1 MKTLT
6 VRQRQILEFL
16 KSYIQQHQYPPSMRE
31 ISERF
36 SISVR
41 GAYDHIKALER
52 KKYVKIDSNHYRSL
66 VLIQQ
71 EPPRT
76 EQIVRIPLLGSV
88 AAGKPLFSEENWERY
103 IAVPAELIGRGNH
116 FALRVQGDSM
126 IGAGIFNGDLAIV
139 RQQPDAENGQIIV
152 AMVGDAVTLK
162 RLFKEKNRIKLQSEN
177 PSYPPIYTQNLR
189 ILGRLVHLIRS
200 YE

>member
-152 AMVGDAVTLK
+152 AMVEDAVTLK

>member
-6 VRQRQILEFL
+6 VRQKQILEFL
-16 KSYIQQHQYPPSMRE
+16 KSYIEQHHYPPSMRE

-66 VLIQQ
+66 VLVNQ
-71 EPPRT
+71 EPYRT
-76 EQIVRIPLLGSV
+76 EQIVRVPLLGSV

-103 IAVPAELIGRGNH
+103 IAVPAELIGKGNH

-139 RQQPDAENGQIIV
+139 RQQSDAENGEIVV
-152 AMVGDAVTLK
+152 AMVEDAVTLK
-162 RLFKEKNRIKLQSEN
+162 RLYKEKNRIKLQSEN
-177 PSYPPIYTQNLR
+177 PTYPPIYTQSLR

>member
-1 MKTLT
+1 MKNLT
-6 VRQRQILEFL
+6 ARQRQILEFL

-41 GAYDHIKALER
+41 GAYDHVKALER
-52 KKYVKIDSNHYRSL
+52 KNYVKIDSSHYRSL
-66 VLIQQ
+66 VLVQQ
-71 EPPRT
+71 DPPRT
-76 EQIVRIPLLGSV
+76 EQIARIPLLGSV

-103 IAVPAELIGRGNH
+103 IAIPAELIGRGNH

-126 IGAGIFNGDLAIV
+126 MGAGIFNGDLAIV
-139 RQQPDAENGQIIV
+139 KQQPDAENGQIIV
-152 AMVGDAVTLK
+152 AMVEDAVTLK

>member
-6 VRQRQILEFL
+6 ARQRQILEFI

-41 GAYDHIKALER
+41 GAYDHVKALER
-52 KKYVKIDSNHYRSL
+52 KKYVRIDSNHYRSL
-66 VLIQQ
+66 VLIPQ

-126 IGAGIFNGDLAIV
+126 IGAGIFSGDLAIV

-152 AMVGDAVTLK
+152 AMVEDAVTLK

>member
-6 VRQRQILEFL
+6 ARQKQILEFL
-16 KSYIQQHQYPPSMRE
+16 KSYIEQHHYSPSMRE

-41 GAYDHIKALER
+41 GVYDHIKALER

-66 VLIQQ
+66 VLVDQG
-71 EPPRT
+71 PYRT

-103 IAVPAELIGRGNH
+103 IAVPAELIGRGSH

-139 RQQPDAENGQIIV
+139 RQQPDAENGEIVV
-152 AMVGDAVTLK
+152 AMVEDAVTLK

-177 PSYPPIYTQNLR
+177 PAYPPIFTQNLR
-189 ILGRLVHLIRS
+189 VLGKLVHLIRS

>member
-6 VRQRQILEFL
+6 PRQRQILDYVKTYLE
-16 KSYIQQHQYPPSMRE
+16 QHHYPPTIRE

-52 KKYVKIDSNHYRSL
+52 KGFVKLDSNRYRSL
-66 VLIQQ
+66 VVLDQDTSDRDQ
-71 EPPRT
+71 MTR
-76 EQIVRIPLLGSV
+76 VPLLGAV
-88 AAGKPLFSEENWERY
+88 AAGRPLFSEENWERY
-103 IAVPAELIGRGNH
+103 IPVPMEYLGKGNY

-126 IGAGIFNGDLAIV
+126 TGAGIFNGDLAIV
-139 RQQPDAENGQIIV
+139 RQQADAENGQIIV
-152 AMVGDAVTLK
+152 AMVEDAVTLK
-162 RLFKEKNRIKLQSEN
+162 RFFREKNRIKLQSEN
-177 PSYPPIYTQNLR
+177 PLYPPIYAQNLR
-189 ILGRLVHLIRS
+189 ILGRLAHLIRS

>member
-31 ISERF
+31 ISKQF

-152 AMVGDAVTLK
+152 AMVEDAVTLK

>member
-6 VRQRQILEFL
+6 ARQRQVLEFL

-41 GAYDHIKALER
+41 GAYDHVKALER

-71 EPPRT
+71 APPRT

-126 IGAGIFNGDLAIV
+126 VGAGIFNGDLAIV

-152 AMVGDAVTLK
+152 AMVEDAVTLK

-177 PSYPPIYTQNLR
+177 PAYPPIYTQNLR

>member
-6 VRQRQILEFL
+6 ARQKLILEFL
-16 KSYIQQHQYPPSMRE
+16 KSYIEQHRYPPSIRE

-52 KKYVKIDSNHYRSL
+52 KKYVKMDSNHYRSL
-66 VLIQQ
+66 MIVNQ
-71 EPPRT
+71 EPYRT
-76 EQIVRIPLLGSV
+76 EQIFRIPLLGSV

-103 IAVPAELIGRGNH
+103 IAVPAELIGKGNH

-126 IGAGIFNGDLAIV
+126 IGAGIFNGDLALV
-139 RQQPDAENGQIIV
+139 RQQPDAENGELVV
-152 AMVGDAVTLK
+152 AMVEDAVTLK

-177 PSYPPIYTQNLR
+177 PAYPPIYTQNLR

>member
-6 VRQRQILEFL
+6 YRQKQILDYIR
-16 KSYIQQHQYPPSMRE
+16 SYIDEHQFPPSMRE

-41 GAYDHIKALER
+41 GAYDHVKALER
-52 KKYVKIDSNHYRSL
+52 KKFVRLDANHYRSL
-66 VLIQQ
+66 VILDRLNGVEKIH
-71 EPPRT
+71 R
-76 EQIVRIPLLGSV
+76 VPLLGSV
-88 AAGKPLFSEENWERY
+88 AAGKPLFSDENWERY
-103 IAVPAELIGRGNH
+103 IAIPAELLGKGNY

-126 IGAGIFNGDLAIV
+126 IGAGIYNGDLAIV
-139 RQQPDAENGQIIV
+139 KQQPDAENGQIVV
-152 AMVGDAVTLK
+152 AMVEDAVTLK

-177 PSYPPIYTQNLR
+177 PLYPPIYTQNLR
-189 ILGRLVHLIRS
+189 ILGKLVHLIRS

>member
-6 VRQRQILEFL
+6 VRQKQILDFL
-16 KSYIQQHQYPPSMRE
+16 KSYIEQHHYAPSMRE

-66 VLIQQ
+66 VLVNQ
-71 EPPRT
+71 EPYRT
-76 EQIVRIPLLGSV
+76 EQVVRIPLLGSV

-103 IAVPAELIGRGNH
+103 IAIPAELIGRGNH

-139 RQQPDAENGQIIV
+139 RQQSDAENGEIVV
-152 AMVGDAVTLK
+152 AMVEDAVTLK
-162 RLFKEKNRIKLQSEN
+162 RLYKEKNRIKLQSEN
-177 PSYPPIYTQNLR
+177 PAYPPIYTQNLR